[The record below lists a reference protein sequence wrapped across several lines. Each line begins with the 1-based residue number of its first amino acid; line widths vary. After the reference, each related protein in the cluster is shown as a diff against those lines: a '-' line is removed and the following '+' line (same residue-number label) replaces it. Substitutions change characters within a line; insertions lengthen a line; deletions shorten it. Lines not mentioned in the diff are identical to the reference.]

1 MELPARY
8 LLAVKLF
15 LPKSERDDVIRELSE
30 DLQSRVEETQATLG
44 RPLTRA
50 DESAL
55 IRRYGH
61 PALLAGRHGARRHLI
76 GPDIFPLYW
85 FVLRLALAIG
95 VAIHGLIVVALTAG
109 GRTGPAISWAIAML
123 PVVAFIQFGGITL
136 VFAVLDRYQLLKR
149 RASMP

>member
-55 IRRYGH
+55 TDILRCW
-61 PALLAGRHGARRHLI
+61 PAGTARA
-76 GPDIFPLYW
+76 D
-85 FVLRLALAIG
+85 
-95 VAIHGLIVVALTAG
+95 T
-109 GRTGPAISWAIAML
+109 
-123 PVVAFIQFGGITL
+123 
-136 VFAVLDRYQLLKR
+136 
-149 RASMP
+149 